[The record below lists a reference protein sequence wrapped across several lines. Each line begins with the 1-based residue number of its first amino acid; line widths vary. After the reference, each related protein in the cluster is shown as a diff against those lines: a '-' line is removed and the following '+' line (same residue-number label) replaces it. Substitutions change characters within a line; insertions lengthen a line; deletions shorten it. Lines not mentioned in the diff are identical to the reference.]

1 MNIALWVLQILF
13 AALFMLHAVL
23 HLFPSPRL
31 KGILAEQNIPVKRTI
46 ATWAE
51 VVASLGL
58 ILPGAVSIATWLTP
72 LAALGLAVVMVGATA
87 FHVSRKETLAT
98 VAAASLALIM
108 IFLACGPHLRGPA
121 PLDHQFQG
129 VIRGRWRRDKRRSSC
144 CRPEITSFPGQATEQ
159 PLAEELPA
167 SFEMMSE

>member
-23 HLFPSPRL
+23 HLFPPPRL
-31 KGILAEQNIPVKRTI
+31 KEIMAEQNIPVKRTI

-72 LAALGLAVVMVGATA
+72 LAALGLVVVMAGAA
-87 FHVSRKETLAT
+87 AYHVSRKETLPT
-98 VAAASLALIM
+98 VAAAFLALIM
-108 IFLACGPHLRGPA
+108 IFLAWGRTFVV
-121 PLDHQFQG
+121 PLH
-129 VIRGRWRRDKRRSSC
+129 
-144 CRPEITSFPGQATEQ
+144 
-159 PLAEELPA
+159 
-167 SFEMMSE
+167 

>member
-31 KGILAEQNIPVKRTI
+31 KGILA
-46 ATWAE
+46 
-51 VVASLGL
+51 
-58 ILPGAVSIATWLTP
+58 
-72 LAALGLAVVMVGATA
+72 LAVVMVGATV

-108 IFLACGPHLRGPA
+108 IFLACGRTFVV
-121 PLDHQFQG
+121 PLH
-129 VIRGRWRRDKRRSSC
+129 
-144 CRPEITSFPGQATEQ
+144 
-159 PLAEELPA
+159 
-167 SFEMMSE
+167 